1 MLVKENLIKTLET
14 YVDFPDELADRI
26 MYESVY
32 LGKTLYIVT
41 QYLRRSK
48 YEVVKA
54 VVTTMRYNSRKD
66 TKSFTVEGKYAN
78 NNNYNG
84 TFRLTSLGKT
94 VFINPYQAQCACLTK
109 NGEKNDGSSIAWT
122 YVFN

>member
-1 MLVKENLIKTLET
+1 MLVKENLVKTLES

-54 VVTTMRYNSRKD
+54 VVTTMRYNSHKD

-109 NGEKNDGSSIAWT
+109 NGEKE
-122 YVFN
+122 